1 MSWLVIAGIALAAE
15 PASAATQA
23 PPAPPSPSSVAMQS
37 LESKGVR
44 ITLPA
49 SIIDGRLVPIELTL
63 PSGRSCNEP
72 KVYWQ
77 SGVYTPYPVGDR
89 WHVLVPTKL
98 ELKPGK
104 KTLQVK
110 CGKQLAS
117 FTLDVARGEYPES
130 KLSVDPKF
138 SAPAPPQV
146 ATENA
151 TIDEAYKKGGPTRRW
166 SEAFV
171 RPTDGIDTSP
181 FGVRRTF
188 NGATKSRHRGL
199 DMDGKV
205 GDPVRAANTGVV
217 VLAAADYYYT
227 GNAVFIDHGDR
238 LFSVYF
244 HLSRMDV
251 KTGDVVE
258 RGQVI
263 GALGSTGRVTAP
275 HLHFGVKLAG
285 QLVDP
290 RDLLAYVPAPTG
302 R

>member
-1 MSWLVIAGIALAAE
+1 MLWFVLAGIALAAE
-15 PASAATQA
+15 PALVQT
-23 PPAPPSPSSVAMQS
+23 
-37 LESKGVR
+37 LEAEGVR
-44 ITLPA
+44 ISLP
-49 SIIDGRLVPIELTL
+49 SVITDGRLVAVELEL
-63 PSGRSCNEP
+63 PTGRSCKEP

-77 SGVYTPYPVGDR
+77 SGTYTPYPVADR

-98 ELKPGK
+98 DLKPGT

-110 CGKQLAS
+110 CGKRLAT
-117 FTLDVARGEYPES
+117 FRIAVARGEYPES
-130 KLSVDPKF
+130 KLAVDPKF
-138 SAPAPPQV
+138 SAPAPPRV
-146 ATENA
+146 AAENA
-151 TIDEAYKKGGPTRRW
+151 TIDAAYKQGGPTRRW

-171 RPTDGIDTSP
+171 RPTDGVDTSP
-181 FGVRRTF
+181 YGVRRTF
-188 NGATKSRHRGL
+188 NGATKGRHRGL

-205 GDPVRAANTGVV
+205 GDPVRAANAGVV

-238 LFSVYF
+238 LFTVYF

-263 GALGSTGRVTAP
+263 GALGSTGRVTGP

-290 RDLLAYVPAPTG
+290 RDLLAYARAPLVAPLTG